1 MYFHYLIRLFKD
13 LFKAKS
19 WRTFS
24 LHHTPVPV
32 GKKKKKVYLKFT
44 LELVFVF
51 KGTHEVKP
59 QWNTEFLLFWFF
71 CLIHMILLSPCVHN
85 SY

>member
-1 MYFHYLIRLFKD
+1 MWQMYLHYLVRLFKD

-24 LHHTPVPV
+24 LHHTPVPNW
-32 GKKKKKVYLKFT
+32 KKKKKTVYLKFM

-51 KGTHEVKP
+51 RGTHEVKP
-59 QWNTEFLLFWFF
+59 QWNTEF
-71 CLIHMILLSPCVHN
+71 HLLSWYFC
-85 SY
+85 